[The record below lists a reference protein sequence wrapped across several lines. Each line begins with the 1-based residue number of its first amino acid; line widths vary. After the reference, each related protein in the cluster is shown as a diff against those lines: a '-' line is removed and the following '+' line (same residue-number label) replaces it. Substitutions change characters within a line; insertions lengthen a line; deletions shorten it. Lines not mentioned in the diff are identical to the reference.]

1 MKIII
6 NENHFEKLEK
16 MFDKYM
22 EEYTNLTYNEREYY
36 DDDWK
41 YYMAYSFY
49 DDIDEDWE
57 DDEFVFKIFED
68 EDGNNWYLEYYGW
81 KLKGVISLFGL
92 SMFEKLLKPWFE
104 KNYGFKIINV
114 KEV

>member
-6 NENHFEKLEK
+6 NENHFEKLEN

-36 DDDWK
+36 DSDWG
-41 YYMAYSFY
+41 YHVGLAFY
-49 DDIDEDWE
+49 TDIDEDWE
-57 DDEFVFKIFED
+57 DDLFLFKIFEPKD
-68 EDGNNWYLEYYGW
+68 NGFILEYFGFS
-81 KLKGVISLFGL
+81 LQSEIGLFGK

-104 KNYGFKIINV
+104 KNYGFKIIDV